1 MPTRKRLKGKGPLLR
16 LMPKVSCKPGLTPR
30 VGHQWLK
37 PARSRSECNRRC
49 KGLCQR
55 GRRSNRPT
63 RQRFVNSN
71 RDRKRD
77 RLTEDDQ
84 TDRPDIGVT
93 ETIRRATTRRVRQD
107 RPHLLLLYRY
117 RLLLLLPEADQAA
130 AVAAAVVMEDQVDRL
145 YHQDQGGSLTG
156 MRKRPHLIN

>member
-1 MPTRKRLKGKGPLLR
+1 MLR
-16 LMPKVSCKPGLTPR
+16 LMLKALWQPGLTLR
-30 VGHQWLK
+30 ARHLWLT
-37 PARSRSECNRRC
+37 PARSRSEWNRTC
-49 KGLCQR
+49 KGLCQKD
-55 GRRSNRPT
+55 RRSNRPT
-63 RQRFVNSN
+63 RQRLVNST
-71 RDRKRD
+71 RDRKRY

-84 TDRPDIGVT
+84 VDRPDIGVT

-107 RPHLLLLYRY
+107 RPHLLLLLYRY
-117 RLLLLLPEADQAA
+117 RLLLLLPETDQAA